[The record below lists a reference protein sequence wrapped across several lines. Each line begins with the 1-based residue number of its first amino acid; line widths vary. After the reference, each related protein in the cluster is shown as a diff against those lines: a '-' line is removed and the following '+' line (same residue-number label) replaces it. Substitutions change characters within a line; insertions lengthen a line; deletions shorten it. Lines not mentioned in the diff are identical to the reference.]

1 MASDPPRARPDA
13 ARLSLAPVRT
23 AGAFV
28 VQAVSA
34 FFFVSDILFSLLGIS
49 IPPIDWRLHELMEI
63 AAAVG
68 LVAGL
73 VLGAQALLS
82 ARREAAEARERLRR
96 AALAFH
102 DLLEERFAEWRLTA
116 AERDVAL
123 FALKGMSTA
132 EIAQLRATSEG
143 TVKAQTAAIYRKAG
157 VSGRGQLL
165 SLFIEDLMEDAP
177 VPVPAEPPRAE
188 ARGLR
193 RVG

>member
-1 MASDPPRARPDA
+1 MSGDQPPRGPARRDRPWR
-13 ARLSLAPVRT
+13 RLALL
-23 AGAFV
+23 GLFV

-34 FFFVSDILFSLLGIS
+34 FFFVSDILFSILGIKV
-49 IPPIDWRLHELMEI
+49 PPIDWQLHELMEI

-73 VLGAQALLS
+73 VLGAQALIS

-123 FALKGMSTA
+123 FALKGLSTA

-177 VPVPAEPPRAE
+177 ASAAAETPRTE

-193 RVG
+193 SAG